1 MDGIILINKEKKY
14 TSHDVVA
21 KVKKILKVKVGHT
34 GTLDPNATGIL
45 PLLLGNATKI
55 SKYLINHN
63 KEYIAEL
70 KLGVKTDTA
79 DGEGKVIA
87 EKQVNLEEI
96 FENINESIQ
105 QILNSF
111 VGKTLQKP
119 PMYSAIKVNGKKLYE
134 YARKNEKVEVKSR
147 QIEIY
152 KMELIKLDLKENI
165 IKFKVRCSKGT
176 YIRTLCEDIAEKL
189 NTYGYMKE
197 LQRTEVG
204 DFKIEN
210 AITIGELEEL
220 VNENIRFS
228 PVLVIGPEGEQLGT
242 MSRREAI
249 EKAYEMGLDLYCVA
263 PNAQP
268 PVCKILDYGKFHFAE
283 QKKAREAK
291 KKQHVTEVKPL
302 RLSPV
307 IDQHDF
313 ETKLKQAKK
322 WIEDGQKVKI
332 DMRFRGRMITRKEVG
347 EQVMNKF
354 IEEISDIA
362 GVDKAPSMEGNT
374 MSVVLSPKKK

>member
-220 VNENIRFS
+220 VNEN
-228 PVLVIGPEGEQLGT
+228 
-242 MSRREAI
+242 
-249 EKAYEMGLDLYCVA
+249 
-263 PNAQP
+263 
-268 PVCKILDYGKFHFAE
+268 
-283 QKKAREAK
+283 
-291 KKQHVTEVKPL
+291 
-302 RLSPV
+302 
-307 IDQHDF
+307 
-313 ETKLKQAKK
+313 KLKDKINEEALNIVNSKDRKYFIKIEELFMDKK
-322 WIEDGQKVKI
+322 IINLDEDLL
-332 DMRFRGRMITRKEVG
+332 
-347 EQVMNKF
+347 NKF
-354 IEEISDIA
+354 LN
-362 GVDKAPSMEGNT
+362 GVMIKNNNIDGIYRIYNKNN
-374 MSVVLSPKKK
+374 

>member
-87 EKQVNLEEI
+87 EKQVNLEGI

-220 VNENIRFS
+220 VNEN
-228 PVLVIGPEGEQLGT
+228 
-242 MSRREAI
+242 
-249 EKAYEMGLDLYCVA
+249 
-263 PNAQP
+263 
-268 PVCKILDYGKFHFAE
+268 
-283 QKKAREAK
+283 
-291 KKQHVTEVKPL
+291 
-302 RLSPV
+302 
-307 IDQHDF
+307 
-313 ETKLKQAKK
+313 KLKDKINEEALNIINSKNRK
-322 WIEDGQKVKI
+322 YFIKIEELFMDKNI
-332 DMRFRGRMITRKEVG
+332 INLDEDLL
-347 EQVMNKF
+347 NKF
-354 IEEISDIA
+354 LN
-362 GVDKAPSMEGNT
+362 GVMIKNNNIDGIYRIYNKNNYIGLGVNKNQKLKRD
-374 MSVVLSPKKK
+374 VIV